1 MTKSWRSILL
11 AGVSLIALAGGA
23 HAADLPAP
31 IKAPYTPP
39 PPPPPVMSW
48 QGFYLGINGGI
59 GRLNTSQAHLQTG
72 GDGVCGDGAITC
84 DGSASGG
91 LFGGQVGYNF
101 QSRYWVYGIEADW
114 DWTGIKKDTVNFS
127 NVSTGSTVRSKID
140 SLGSVRGRMGLA
152 LDDTLLYLTGGV
164 AFGETRSGWGG
175 GYSGTTG
182 CCIAQT
188 GMRTG
193 WVAGVGAE
201 HMFTQNIS
209 FRTEFL
215 YYDLGTQ
222 TVSSNFAGNAYST
235 QFSQEVFVGRVGLN
249 YKW

>member
-1 MTKSWRSILL
+1 MKRQWRSILL
-11 AGVSLIALAGGA
+11 AGVSSVAIASGA
-23 HAADLPAP
+23 RAADMGPPA
-31 IKAPYTPP
+31 KAPYA
-39 PPPPPVMSW
+39 PPPPVSSW
-48 QGFYLGINGGI
+48 QGFYFGINGGA
-59 GRLNTSQAHLQTG
+59 GRLNTSQAHLTPG
-72 GDGVCGDGAITC
+72 ADGVCGDGTVTC
-84 DGSASGG
+84 DGSATGA
-91 LFGGQVGYNF
+91 LFGGQVGYNW

-114 DWTGIKKDTVNFS
+114 DWTNLKHDATNFS
-127 NVSTGSTVRSKID
+127 NVATGSTVRAAVD

-152 LDDTLLYLTGGV
+152 LDDTMLYLTGGV

-182 CCIAQT
+182 CCVSQT
-188 GMRTG
+188 GFRTG

-222 TVSSNFAGNAYST
+222 TVNTNFGGTTYTT
-235 QFSQEVFVGRVGLN
+235 QFSQEVLVGRVGLN